1 MDSAYPQILLKNVLP
16 LSPFNCRM
24 DKPLRRGDLGRPGT
38 IPASSRP
45 SSISSKQLIAA
56 FKDVSGGGGL
66 ILTTKAGDLARRLGL
81 APSLGEIEEL
91 KAVAGEYCDIST
103 FATFCKGVAHC
114 NDSPKLLAELF
125 GCYDPSCT
133 GKVPLRVVRNI
144 LQNCGE
150 VLTNDEVNA
159 VLEASTEEVD
169 YKAFCERLLLER

>member
-1 MDSAYPQILLKNVLP
+1 MVETVYIYLTCDGN
-16 LSPFNCRM
+16 PFC
-24 DKPLRRGDLGRPGT
+24 L
-38 IPASSRP
+38 
-45 SSISSKQLIAA
+45 Q
-56 FKDVSGGGGL
+56 
-66 ILTTKAGDLARRLGL
+66 
-81 APSLGEIEEL
+81 
-91 KAVAGEYCDIST
+91 
-103 FATFCKGVAHC
+103 VAHC

-169 YKAFCERLLLER
+169 YKAFCERSVPVESTVATRILMCRSGKLASIDAPGATLTSGESYFFAGCCWRGDK